1 MRKGERLSTTAALMV
16 GFVLLAS
23 AFGCE
28 GDVDLDVLG
37 ASATVASVL
46 GACALGTENIGM
58 SPDVLYH

>member
-1 MRKGERLSTTAALMV
+1 MV